1 MRERNVQFLPTRWQ
15 SAILP
20 QPAVH
25 PLMSH
30 PDDGNSL
37 LRPDHYLDAAIE
49 LLFFD

>member
-1 MRERNVQFLPTRWQ
+1 MAACHSSSTG
-15 SAILP
+15 SASIM
-20 QPAVH
+20 
-25 PLMSH
+25 MSH